1 MKTNHNINLMY
12 AIALLQGMVFYGPI
26 ATLYRQNR
34 GVGLFQIAL
43 IESISLIVM
52 ILLEIPWGVV
62 ADRIGYKKTMLFCNA
77 LYFVSKIVFWK
88 ANGFGMFLTERLM
101 LSVVLSGLSGCD
113 TAFLYYNADRADV
126 RRVYSIYGGCNT
138 AGYVFAALTFSV
150 LMGSDDA
157 IAGAATT
164 FTYAIAFILTVF
176 LKETAYA
183 AAVKESITAQCR
195 SVMRALRQNRAVIPF
210 LLALALLSETNL
222 MVSVFLSQA
231 QYLRGGVTIA
241 TIAVFAVFPAVSGLL
256 GGFSDR
262 FARKV
267 GQNKLIIILF
277 ASGAASCL
285 AMGLTAIPFVTVVC
299 MVILRASASIM
310 MPIGNHIQ
318 NQSIDIGSRAAVLS
332 VYSVVMNLS
341 AAGMDVAYGSIAQ
354 ISTSGGMFLGFGF
367 VAVGM
372 ILYLRWAKKQ
382 RIS

>member
-1 MKTNHNINLMY
+1 MKTNHNIKLMY

-62 ADRIGYKKTMLFCNA
+62 ADRIGYKKTMLLCNA
-77 LYFVSKIVFWK
+77 LYFISKIVFWK

-113 TAFLYYNADRADV
+113 TAFLYYNADRSEI

-150 LMGSDDA
+150 LMGSNDA
-157 IAGAATT
+157 LAGAATT
-164 FTYAIAFILTVF
+164 VTYAIAFILTGF
-176 LKETAYA
+176 LKETAYKEA
-183 AAVKESITAQCR
+183 LKESIAAQCR
-195 SVMRALRQNRAVIPF
+195 SVMRALRHNKAVLPF

-222 MVSVFLSQA
+222 MVTVFLSQA

-241 TIAVFAVFPAVSGLL
+241 TIAVFAVFPAISGLL

-262 FARKV
+262 FAEGV

-277 ASGAASCL
+277 GSAAVSCL
-285 AMGLTAIPFVTVVC
+285 VMGLSAIPLVTVVC
-299 MVILRASASIM
+299 MVILRASATIM

-341 AAGMDVAYGSIAQ
+341 AAGMDVAYGSISQ

-372 ILYLRWAKKQ
+372 ILYLLWAKKQ